1 MSKKIPLWLAI
12 LLAIFFLGV
21 GVVWLT
27 GPPATARH
35 ERAGMKSTHD
45 PPAVL
50 SNPIHSK
57 PEFPSLASIVN
68 KVAPAVV
75 NISTVRVVKG
85 SGPVFRHFF
94 GPFEEGDPFKEFFE
108 RFFGDIPGREFRQ
121 KSLGSGFIISK
132 DGYILTNNHVVE
144 KATEIKVRLLDKE
157 EFSAK
162 VIGRD
167 PKTDI
172 ALIKIKADHNLSTLT
187 LGNSDTLKVGDW
199 VIAIGNPFGL
209 GHTVTV
215 GIISAKER
223 IIGAG
228 PYDNFLQTDAAINPG
243 NSGGPLVN
251 FKGEVIGVNTAIVAQ
266 AQGIGFAI
274 PINMANYVISQLK
287 EKGRVMRGW
296 LGVMVQEVTPEI
308 AHALG
313 LKEAEGALVADV
325 TPGSPAD
332 KANIKRRDVI
342 VEYNGHKIEEM
353 NELPRLVANTPV
365 GKKVSIKVWRD
376 GKTRELKVKVGEL
389 EEELVRKEK
398 VYTPKD
404 LGLQVETLTPY
415 LAQKLGTGRLQGVII
430 TGVVTGSPAYEAGLK
445 RGDVILKINN
455 HSIRDL
461 DDYQEVISGIKPGD
475 TLLLLIE
482 RRKGT
487 LFVALKVPKD

>member
-1 MSKKIPLWLAI
+1 MNKKVPLWLTI
-12 LLAIFFLGV
+12 LLVVFSLAIGA
-21 GVVWLT
+21 VWLT
-27 GPPATARH
+27 G
-35 ERAGMKSTHD
+35 MKSTQNKLTAPSHD
-45 PPAVL
+45 PIP
-50 SNPIHSK
+50 SK
-57 PEFPSLASIVN
+57 SDFPSLSSIVS

-75 NISTVRVVKG
+75 NISTVRVVRG
-85 SGPVFRHFF
+85 PGPVFKYFF

-108 RFFGDIPGREFRQ
+108 RFFGDIPQREFRQ

-144 KATEIKVRLLDKE
+144 KATEIRVRLLNKE
-157 EFSAK
+157 QFEAK

-172 ALIKIKADHNLSTLT
+172 ALIKIKANHSLSAAT
-187 LGNSDTLKVGDW
+187 LGDSDALRVGDW

-251 FKGEVIGVNTAIVAQ
+251 LEGKVVGINTAIVAQ

-274 PINMANYVISQLK
+274 PINMAKYILSQLK
-287 EKGRVMRGW
+287 ERGKVMRGW
-296 LGVMVQEVTPEI
+296 LGVMIQEVTPEI

-313 LKEAEGALVADV
+313 LKEVKGALVADV

-332 KANIKRRDVI
+332 KADIRRGDVI
-342 VEYNGHKIEEM
+342 IEYNGKKIEEM

-365 GKKVSIKVWRD
+365 GKSVPIKIWRN
-376 GKTRELKVKVGEL
+376 GKIRQLTVKVGEL
-389 EEELVRKEK
+389 EEK
-398 VYTPKD
+398 VAKGERRYAPQD
-404 LGLQVETLTPY
+404 LGLKVEELTPY
-415 LAQKLGTGRLQGVII
+415 LAQRLGVKRIHGVII
-430 TGVVTGSPAYEAGLK
+430 TYVVPGSPAHEAGLS
-445 RGDVILKINN
+445 RGDIILKINR
-455 HSIRDL
+455 HPIEDL
-461 DDYQEVISGIKPGD
+461 NDYQEVINSAKPGD
-475 TLLLLIE
+475 TLLFLIE
-482 RRKGT
+482 RREGT

>member
-1 MSKKIPLWLAI
+1 MNKKVPLWLTVLLVI
-12 LLAIFFLGV
+12 FPLAIGA
-21 GVVWLT
+21 VWLT
-27 GPPATARH
+27 A
-35 ERAGMKSTHD
+35 MKSTQNKLTAPSHD
-45 PPAVL
+45 PIP
-50 SNPIHSK
+50 SK
-57 PEFPSLASIVN
+57 SDFPSLSSIVS

-75 NISTVRVVKG
+75 NISTVRVVRG
-85 SGPVFRHFF
+85 PGPVFKYFF

-108 RFFGDIPGREFRQ
+108 RFFGDIPQREFRQ

-144 KATEIKVRLLDKE
+144 KATEIRVRLLNKE
-157 EFSAK
+157 QFKAK

-172 ALIKIKADHNLSTLT
+172 ALIKIKANHNLSAAT
-187 LGNSDTLKVGDW
+187 LGDSDALRVGDW

-251 FKGEVIGVNTAIVAQ
+251 LEGKVVGINTAIVAQ

-274 PINMANYVISQLK
+274 PINMAKYILSQLK
-287 EKGRVMRGW
+287 ERGKVMRGW
-296 LGVMVQEVTPEI
+296 LGVMIQEVTPEI

-313 LKEAEGALVADV
+313 LKEVKGALVADV

-332 KANIKRRDVI
+332 KADIRRGDVI
-342 VEYNGHKIEEM
+342 IEYNGKKIEEM

-365 GKKVSIKVWRD
+365 GKSVPIKIWRN
-376 GKTRELKVKVGEL
+376 GKIRQLTVKVGEL
-389 EEELVRKEK
+389 EEK
-398 VYTPKD
+398 VAKGERRYAPQD
-404 LGLQVETLTPY
+404 LGLKVEELTPY
-415 LAQKLGTGRLQGVII
+415 LAQRLGIKRIH
-430 TGVVTGSPAYEAGLK
+430 GVVITYVVPGSPAHEAGLS
-445 RGDVILKINN
+445 RGDIILKINR
-455 HSIRDL
+455 HPIEDL
-461 DDYQEVISGIKPGD
+461 NDYQEVINSAKPGD
-475 TLLLLIE
+475 TLLFLIE
-482 RRKGT
+482 RREGT

>member
-1 MSKKIPLWLAI
+1 MNKKVPLWLTI
-12 LLAIFFLGV
+12 LLVVFSLAIGA
-21 GVVWLT
+21 VWLT
-27 GPPATARH
+27 G
-35 ERAGMKSTHD
+35 MKSTQNKLTAPSHD
-45 PPAVL
+45 PIP
-50 SNPIHSK
+50 SK
-57 PEFPSLASIVN
+57 SDFPSLSSIVS

-75 NISTVRVVKG
+75 NISTVRVVRG
-85 SGPVFRHFF
+85 PGPVFKYFF

-108 RFFGDIPGREFRQ
+108 RFFGDIPQREFRQ

-144 KATEIKVRLLDKE
+144 KATEIRVRLLNKE
-157 EFSAK
+157 QFKAK

-172 ALIKIKADHNLSTLT
+172 ALIKIKANHSLSAAT
-187 LGNSDTLKVGDW
+187 LGDSDALRVGDW

-251 FKGEVIGVNTAIVAQ
+251 LEGKVVGINTAIVAQ

-274 PINMANYVISQLK
+274 PINMAKYILSQLK
-287 EKGRVMRGW
+287 ERGKVMRGW
-296 LGVMVQEVTPEI
+296 LGVMIQEVTPEI

-313 LKEAEGALVADV
+313 LKEVKGALVADV

-332 KANIKRRDVI
+332 KADIRRGDVI
-342 VEYNGHKIEEM
+342 IEYNGKKIEEM

-365 GKKVSIKVWRD
+365 GKSVPIKIWRN
-376 GKTRELKVKVGEL
+376 GKIKQLTVKVGEL
-389 EEELVRKEK
+389 EEK
-398 VYTPKD
+398 VAKGERRYAPQD
-404 LGLQVETLTPY
+404 LGLKVEELTPY
-415 LAQKLGTGRLQGVII
+415 LAQRLGVKRIHGVII
-430 TGVVTGSPAYEAGLK
+430 TYVVPGSPAHEAGLS
-445 RGDVILKINN
+445 RGDIILKINR
-455 HSIRDL
+455 HPIEDL
-461 DDYQEVISGIKPGD
+461 NDYQEVINSAKPGD
-475 TLLLLIE
+475 TLLFLIE
-482 RRKGT
+482 RREGT

>member
-1 MSKKIPLWLAI
+1 MNKKVPLWLTI
-12 LLAIFFLGV
+12 LLVIFPLAIGA
-21 GVVWLT
+21 VWLT
-27 GPPATARH
+27 G
-35 ERAGMKSTHD
+35 MKSTQNRLTAPSHD
-45 PPAVL
+45 PIP
-50 SNPIHSK
+50 SK
-57 PEFPSLASIVN
+57 SDFPSLSSIVS

-75 NISTVRVVKG
+75 NISTVRVVRG
-85 SGPVFRHFF
+85 PGPVFKYFF

-108 RFFGDIPGREFRQ
+108 RFFGDIPQREFRQ

-144 KATEIKVRLLDKE
+144 KATEIRVRLLNKE
-157 EFSAK
+157 QFEAK

-172 ALIKIKADHNLSTLT
+172 ALIKIKANHSLSAAT
-187 LGNSDTLKVGDW
+187 LGDSDALRVGDW

-251 FKGEVIGVNTAIVAQ
+251 LEGEVVGINTAIVAQ

-274 PINMANYVISQLK
+274 PINMAKYILSQLK
-287 EKGRVMRGW
+287 ERGKVMRGW
-296 LGVMVQEVTPEI
+296 LGVMIQEVTPEI

-313 LKEAEGALVADV
+313 LKEVKGALVADV

-332 KANIKRRDVI
+332 KADIRRGDVI
-342 VEYNGHKIEEM
+342 IEYNGKKIEEM

-365 GKKVSIKVWRD
+365 GKSVPIKIWRN
-376 GKTRELKVKVGEL
+376 GKIKQLTVKVGEL
-389 EEELVRKEK
+389 EEK
-398 VYTPKD
+398 VAKGERRYAPQD
-404 LGLQVETLTPY
+404 LGLKVEELTPY
-415 LAQKLGTGRLQGVII
+415 LAQRLGVKRIHGVII
-430 TGVVTGSPAYEAGLK
+430 TYVVPGSPAHEAGLS
-445 RGDVILKINN
+445 RGDIILKINR
-455 HSIRDL
+455 HPIEDL
-461 DDYQEVISGIKPGD
+461 NDYQDIINSAKPGD
-475 TLLLLIE
+475 TLLFLIE
-482 RRKGT
+482 RREGT

>member
-1 MSKKIPLWLAI
+1 MNKKVPLWLTVLLVI
-12 LLAIFFLGV
+12 FSLAIGA
-21 GVVWLT
+21 VWLT
-27 GPPATARH
+27 G
-35 ERAGMKSTHD
+35 MKSTQNRLTAPSHD
-45 PPAVL
+45 PIP
-50 SNPIHSK
+50 SK
-57 PEFPSLASIVN
+57 SDFPSLSSIVS

-75 NISTVRVVKG
+75 NISTVRVVRG
-85 SGPVFRHFF
+85 PGPVFKYFF

-108 RFFGDIPGREFRQ
+108 RFFGDIPQREFRQ

-144 KATEIKVRLLDKE
+144 KATEIRVRLLNKE
-157 EFSAK
+157 QFKAK

-172 ALIKIKADHNLSTLT
+172 ALIKIKANHNLSAAT
-187 LGNSDTLKVGDW
+187 LGDSDALKVGDW

-251 FKGEVIGVNTAIVAQ
+251 LEGEVVGINTAIVAQ

-274 PINMANYVISQLK
+274 PINMAKYILSQLK
-287 EKGRVMRGW
+287 ERGKVMRGW
-296 LGVMVQEVTPEI
+296 LGVMIQEVTPEI

-313 LKEAEGALVADV
+313 LKEVKGALVADV

-332 KANIKRRDVI
+332 KADIRRGDVI
-342 VEYNGHKIEEM
+342 IEYNGKKIEEM

-365 GKKVSIKVWRD
+365 GKSVPIKIWRN
-376 GKTRELKVKVGEL
+376 GKIKQLTVKVGEL
-389 EEELVRKEK
+389 EEK
-398 VYTPKD
+398 VAKGERRYAPQD
-404 LGLQVETLTPY
+404 LGLKVEELTPY
-415 LAQKLGTGRLQGVII
+415 LAQRLGVKRTH
-430 TGVVTGSPAYEAGLK
+430 GVVITYVVPGSPAHEAGLS
-445 RGDVILKINN
+445 RGDIILKINR
-455 HSIRDL
+455 HPIEDL
-461 DDYQEVISGIKPGD
+461 NDYQEVINSAKPGD
-475 TLLLLIE
+475 TLLFLIE
-482 RRKGT
+482 RREGT

>member
-1 MSKKIPLWLAI
+1 MNKKVPLWLTVLFVI
-12 LLAIFFLGV
+12 FSLAIGA
-21 GVVWLT
+21 VWLT
-27 GPPATARH
+27 G
-35 ERAGMKSTHD
+35 MKSTQNKLTAPSHD
-45 PPAVL
+45 PIP
-50 SNPIHSK
+50 SK
-57 PEFPSLASIVN
+57 SDFPSLSSIVS

-75 NISTVRVVKG
+75 NISTVRVVRG
-85 SGPVFRHFF
+85 PGPVFKYFF

-108 RFFGDIPGREFRQ
+108 RFFGDIPQREFRQ

-144 KATEIKVRLLDKE
+144 KATEIRVRLLNKE
-157 EFSAK
+157 QFKAK

-172 ALIKIKADHNLSTLT
+172 ALIKIKANHSLSAAT
-187 LGNSDTLKVGDW
+187 LGDSDALRVGDW

-251 FKGEVIGVNTAIVAQ
+251 LEGKVVGINTAIVAQ

-274 PINMANYVISQLK
+274 PINMAKYILPQLK
-287 EKGRVMRGW
+287 ERGKVMRGW
-296 LGVMVQEVTPEI
+296 LGVMIQEVTPEI

-313 LKEAEGALVADV
+313 LKEVKGALVADV

-332 KANIKRRDVI
+332 KADIRRGDVI
-342 VEYNGHKIEEM
+342 IEYNGKKIEEM

-365 GKKVSIKVWRD
+365 GKSVPIKIWRN
-376 GKTRELKVKVGEL
+376 GKIRQLTVKVGEL
-389 EEELVRKEK
+389 EEK
-398 VYTPKD
+398 VAKGERRYAPQD
-404 LGLQVETLTPY
+404 LGLKVEELTPY
-415 LAQKLGTGRLQGVII
+415 LAQRLGVKRIHGVII
-430 TGVVTGSPAYEAGLK
+430 TYVVPGSPAHEAGLS
-445 RGDVILKINN
+445 RGDIILKINR
-455 HSIRDL
+455 HPIEDL
-461 DDYQEVISGIKPGD
+461 NDYQEVINSAKPGD
-475 TLLLLIE
+475 TLLFLIE
-482 RRKGT
+482 RREGT

>member
-1 MSKKIPLWLAI
+1 MNKKVPLWLTVLLVI
-12 LLAIFFLGV
+12 FSLAIGA
-21 GVVWLT
+21 VWLT
-27 GPPATARH
+27 G
-35 ERAGMKSTHD
+35 MKSTQNRLTAPSHD
-45 PPAVL
+45 PIP
-50 SNPIHSK
+50 SK
-57 PEFPSLASIVN
+57 SDFPSLSSIVS

-75 NISTVRVVKG
+75 NISTVRVVRG
-85 SGPVFRHFF
+85 PGPVFKYFF

-108 RFFGDIPGREFRQ
+108 RFFGDIPQREFRQ

-144 KATEIKVRLLDKE
+144 KATEIRVRLLNKE
-157 EFSAK
+157 QFEAK

-172 ALIKIKADHNLSTLT
+172 ALIKIKANHSLSAAT
-187 LGNSDTLKVGDW
+187 LGDSDALRVGDW

-251 FKGEVIGVNTAIVAQ
+251 LEGKVVGINTAIVAQ

-274 PINMANYVISQLK
+274 PINMAKYILSQLK
-287 EKGRVMRGW
+287 ERGKVMRGW
-296 LGVMVQEVTPEI
+296 LGVMIQEVTPEI

-313 LKEAEGALVADV
+313 LKEVKGALVADV

-332 KANIKRRDVI
+332 KADIRRGDVI
-342 VEYNGHKIEEM
+342 IEYNGKKIEEM

-365 GKKVSIKVWRD
+365 GKSVPIKIWRN
-376 GKTRELKVKVGEL
+376 GKIRQLTVKVGEL
-389 EEELVRKEK
+389 EEK
-398 VYTPKD
+398 VAKGERRYAPQD
-404 LGLQVETLTPY
+404 LGLKVEELTPY
-415 LAQKLGTGRLQGVII
+415 LAQRLGVKRTHGVII
-430 TGVVTGSPAYEAGLK
+430 TYVVPGSPAHEAGLS
-445 RGDVILKINN
+445 RGDIILKINR
-455 HSIRDL
+455 HPIEDL
-461 DDYQEVISGIKPGD
+461 NDYQEVINSAKPGD
-475 TLLLLIE
+475 TLLFLIE
-482 RRKGT
+482 RREGT

>member
-1 MSKKIPLWLAI
+1 MNKKVPLWLTVLLVI
-12 LLAIFFLGV
+12 FPLAIGA
-21 GVVWLT
+21 VWLT
-27 GPPATARH
+27 G
-35 ERAGMKSTHD
+35 MKSTQNRLTAPSHD
-45 PPAVL
+45 SIP
-50 SNPIHSK
+50 SK
-57 PEFPSLASIVN
+57 SDFPSLSSIVS

-75 NISTVRVVKG
+75 NISTVRVVRG
-85 SGPVFRHFF
+85 PGPVFKYFF

-108 RFFGDIPGREFRQ
+108 RFFGDIPQREFRQ

-144 KATEIKVRLLDKE
+144 KATEIRVRLLNKE
-157 EFSAK
+157 QFKAK

-172 ALIKIKADHNLSTLT
+172 ALIKIKANHNLSAAT
-187 LGNSDTLKVGDW
+187 LGDSDALRVGDW

-251 FKGEVIGVNTAIVAQ
+251 LEGKVVGINTAIVAQ

-274 PINMANYVISQLK
+274 PINMAKYILSQLK
-287 EKGRVMRGW
+287 ERGKVMRGW
-296 LGVMVQEVTPEI
+296 LGVMIQEVTPEI

-313 LKEAEGALVADV
+313 LKEVKGALVADV

-332 KANIKRRDVI
+332 KADIRRGDVI
-342 VEYNGHKIEEM
+342 IEYNGHKIEEM

-365 GKKVSIKVWRD
+365 DKSVPIKIWRNGKIKQL
-376 GKTRELKVKVGEL
+376 TVKVGEL
-389 EEELVRKEK
+389 EEK
-398 VYTPKD
+398 VAKGERRYAPQD
-404 LGLQVETLTPY
+404 LGLKVEELTPY
-415 LAQKLGTGRLQGVII
+415 LAQRLGVKRIHGVII
-430 TGVVTGSPAYEAGLK
+430 TYVVPGSPAHEAGLS
-445 RGDVILKINN
+445 RGDIILKINR
-455 HSIRDL
+455 HPIEDL
-461 DDYQEVISGIKPGD
+461 NDYQEAINSAKPGD
-475 TLLLLIE
+475 TLLFLIE
-482 RRKGT
+482 RREGT

>member
-1 MSKKIPLWLAI
+1 MNKKVPLWLAI
-12 LLAIFFLGV
+12 LLVIFPLAIGA
-21 GVVWLT
+21 VWLT
-27 GPPATARH
+27 G
-35 ERAGMKSTHD
+35 MKSTQNRLTAPSHD
-45 PPAVL
+45 PIP
-50 SNPIHSK
+50 SK
-57 PEFPSLASIVN
+57 SDFPSLSSIVS

-75 NISTVRVVKG
+75 NISTVRVVRG
-85 SGPVFRHFF
+85 PGPVFKYFF

-108 RFFGDIPGREFRQ
+108 RFFGDIPQREFRQ

-144 KATEIKVRLLDKE
+144 KATEIRVRLLNKE
-157 EFSAK
+157 QFEAK

-172 ALIKIKADHNLSTLT
+172 ALIKIKANHSLSAAT
-187 LGNSDTLKVGDW
+187 LGDSDALRVGDW

-251 FKGEVIGVNTAIVAQ
+251 LEGKVVGINTAIVAQ

-274 PINMANYVISQLK
+274 PINMAKYILSQLK
-287 EKGRVMRGW
+287 ERGKVMRGW
-296 LGVMVQEVTPEI
+296 LGVMIQEVTPEI

-313 LKEAEGALVADV
+313 LKEVKGALVADV

-332 KANIKRRDVI
+332 KADIRRGDVI
-342 VEYNGHKIEEM
+342 IEYNGKKIEEM

-365 GKKVSIKVWRD
+365 GKSVPIKIWRN
-376 GKTRELKVKVGEL
+376 GKIKQLTVKVGEL
-389 EEELVRKEK
+389 EEK
-398 VYTPKD
+398 VAKGERRYAPQD
-404 LGLQVETLTPY
+404 LGLKVEELTPY
-415 LAQKLGTGRLQGVII
+415 LAQRLGVKRIH
-430 TGVVTGSPAYEAGLK
+430 GVVITYVVPGSPAHEAGLS
-445 RGDVILKINN
+445 RGDIILKINR
-455 HSIRDL
+455 HPIEDL
-461 DDYQEVISGIKPGD
+461 NDYQEVINSAKPGD
-475 TLLLLIE
+475 TLLFLIE
-482 RRKGT
+482 RREGT

>member
-1 MSKKIPLWLAI
+1 MNKKVPLWLTVLLVI
-12 LLAIFFLGV
+12 FSLAIGA
-21 GVVWLT
+21 VWLT
-27 GPPATARH
+27 G
-35 ERAGMKSTHD
+35 MKSTQNKLTAPSHD
-45 PPAVL
+45 PIP
-50 SNPIHSK
+50 SK
-57 PEFPSLASIVN
+57 SDFPSLSSIVS

-75 NISTVRVVKG
+75 NISTVRVVRG
-85 SGPVFRHFF
+85 PGPVFKYFF

-108 RFFGDIPGREFRQ
+108 RFFGDIPQREFRQ

-144 KATEIKVRLLDKE
+144 KATEIRVRLLNKE
-157 EFSAK
+157 QFEAK

-172 ALIKIKADHNLSTLT
+172 ALIKIKANHSLSAAT
-187 LGNSDTLKVGDW
+187 LGDSDALRVGDW

-251 FKGEVIGVNTAIVAQ
+251 LEGKVVGINTAIVAQ

-274 PINMANYVISQLK
+274 PINMAKYILSQLK
-287 EKGRVMRGW
+287 ERGKVMRGW
-296 LGVMVQEVTPEI
+296 LGVMIQEVTPEI

-313 LKEAEGALVADV
+313 LKEVKGALVADV

-332 KANIKRRDVI
+332 KADIRRGDVI
-342 VEYNGHKIEEM
+342 IEYNGKKIEEM

-365 GKKVSIKVWRD
+365 GKSVPIKIWRN
-376 GKTRELKVKVGEL
+376 GKIKQLTVKVGEL
-389 EEELVRKEK
+389 EEK
-398 VYTPKD
+398 VAKGERRYAPQD
-404 LGLQVETLTPY
+404 LGLKVEELTPY
-415 LAQKLGTGRLQGVII
+415 LAQRLGVKRIHGVII
-430 TGVVTGSPAYEAGLK
+430 TYVVPGSPAHEAGLS
-445 RGDVILKINN
+445 RGDIILKINR
-455 HSIRDL
+455 HPIEDL
-461 DDYQEVISGIKPGD
+461 NDYQEVINSAKPGD
-475 TLLLLIE
+475 TLLFLIE
-482 RRKGT
+482 RREGT

>member
-1 MSKKIPLWLAI
+1 MSNTSLREENMSRKVPLWLAI

-27 GPPATARH
+27 G
-35 ERAGMKSTHD
+35 MKSTHN
-45 PPAVL
+45 PPTVPF
-50 SNPIHSK
+50 NPIHSK

-121 KSLGSGFIISK
+121 KSLGS

-162 VIGRD
+162 VIGKD

-172 ALIKIKADHNLSTLT
+172 ALIKINANHNLSTVT

-209 GHTVTV
+209 GQTVTV

-296 LGVMVQEVTPEI
+296 LGVMVQEVTPDI
-308 AHALG
+308 AQALG

-332 KANIKRRDVI
+332 KANIKRRDII

-353 NELPRLVANTPV
+353 NALPRLVANTPV
-365 GKKVSIKVWRD
+365 GKRVSIKVWRA
-376 GKTRELKVKVGEL
+376 GKTRELRATVGEL
-389 EEELVRKEK
+389 EEEVVRKEK

-404 LGLQVETLTPY
+404 LGIQVDELTPY
-415 LAQKLGTGRLQGVII
+415 LAQRLGIKRLQGAII

-455 HSIRDL
+455 RSIKDL
-461 DDYQEVISGIKPGD
+461 DDYREVISGIKPGD

-482 RRKGT
+482 RREGT
-487 LFVALKVPKD
+487 LFVALKIPKS

>member
-1 MSKKIPLWLAI
+1 LAI
-12 LLAIFFLGV
+12 GA
-21 GVVWLT
+21 VWLT
-27 GPPATARH
+27 G
-35 ERAGMKSTHD
+35 MKSTQNKLTAPSHD
-45 PPAVL
+45 PIP
-50 SNPIHSK
+50 SK
-57 PEFPSLASIVN
+57 SDFPSLSSIVS

-75 NISTVRVVKG
+75 NISTVRVVRG
-85 SGPVFRHFF
+85 PGPVFKYFF

-108 RFFGDIPGREFRQ
+108 RFFGDIPQREFRQ

-132 DGYILTNNHVVE
+132 DGYILTNNHVIE
-144 KATEIKVRLLDKE
+144 KATEIRVRLLNKE
-157 EFSAK
+157 EFKAK

-172 ALIKIKADHNLSTLT
+172 ALIKIKANHSLSAAT
-187 LGNSDTLKVGDW
+187 LGDSDALRVGDW

-251 FKGEVIGVNTAIVAQ
+251 LEGEVVGINTAIVAQ

-274 PINMANYVISQLK
+274 PINMAKYILSQLK
-287 EKGRVMRGW
+287 ERGKVMRGW
-296 LGVMVQEVTPEI
+296 LGVMIQEVTPEI

-313 LKEAEGALVADV
+313 LKEVKGALVADV

-332 KANIKRRDVI
+332 KADIRRGDVI
-342 VEYNGHKIEEM
+342 IEYNGKKIEEM

-365 GKKVSIKVWRD
+365 GKSVPIKIWRN
-376 GKTRELKVKVGEL
+376 GKIRQLTVKVGEL
-389 EEELVRKEK
+389 EEK
-398 VYTPKD
+398 VAKGERYAPQD
-404 LGLQVETLTPY
+404 LGLKVEELTPY
-415 LAQKLGTGRLQGVII
+415 LAQRLGVKRIH
-430 TGVVTGSPAYEAGLK
+430 GVVITYVVPGSPAHEAGLS
-445 RGDVILKINN
+445 RGDIILKINR
-455 HSIRDL
+455 HPIEDL
-461 DDYQEVISGIKPGD
+461 NDYQEVINSAKPGD
-475 TLLLLIE
+475 TLLFLIE
-482 RRKGT
+482 RREGT

>member
-1 MSKKIPLWLAI
+1 MNKKVPLWLTVLFVI
-12 LLAIFFLGV
+12 FSLAIGA
-21 GVVWLT
+21 VWVT
-27 GPPATARH
+27 
-35 ERAGMKSTHD
+35 GMKSTQNKLTAPSHD
-45 PPAVL
+45 PIP
-50 SNPIHSK
+50 SK
-57 PEFPSLASIVN
+57 SDFPSLSSIVS

-75 NISTVRVVKG
+75 NISTVRVVRG
-85 SGPVFRHFF
+85 PGPVFKYFF

-108 RFFGDIPGREFRQ
+108 RFFGDIPQREFRQ

-132 DGYILTNNHVVE
+132 DGYILTNNHVIE
-144 KATEIKVRLLDKE
+144 KATEIRVRLLNKE
-157 EFSAK
+157 EFKAK

-172 ALIKIKADHNLSTLT
+172 ALIKIKANHSLSAAT
-187 LGNSDTLKVGDW
+187 LGDSDALRVGDW

-251 FKGEVIGVNTAIVAQ
+251 LEGKVVGINTAIVAQ

-274 PINMANYVISQLK
+274 PINMAKYILPQLK
-287 EKGRVMRGW
+287 ERGKVMRGW
-296 LGVMVQEVTPEI
+296 LGVMIQEVTPEI

-313 LKEAEGALVADV
+313 LKEVKGALVADV

-332 KANIKRRDVI
+332 KADIRRGDVI
-342 VEYNGHKIEEM
+342 IEYNGKKIEEM

-365 GKKVSIKVWRD
+365 GKSVPIKIWRN
-376 GKTRELKVKVGEL
+376 GKIKQLTVKVGEL
-389 EEELVRKEK
+389 EEK
-398 VYTPKD
+398 VAKGERRYAPQD
-404 LGLQVETLTPY
+404 LGLKVEELTPY
-415 LAQKLGTGRLQGVII
+415 LAQRLGVKRTH
-430 TGVVTGSPAYEAGLK
+430 GVVITYVVPGSPAHEAGLS
-445 RGDVILKINN
+445 RGDIILKINR
-455 HSIRDL
+455 HPIEDL
-461 DDYQEVISGIKPGD
+461 NDYQEVINSAKPGD
-475 TLLLLIE
+475 TLLFLIE
-482 RRKGT
+482 RREGT

>member
-1 MSKKIPLWLAI
+1 MNKKVPLWLTI
-12 LLAIFFLGV
+12 LLVIFPLAIGA
-21 GVVWLT
+21 VWLT
-27 GPPATARH
+27 G
-35 ERAGMKSTHD
+35 MKSTQNRLTAPSHD
-45 PPAVL
+45 PIP
-50 SNPIHSK
+50 SK
-57 PEFPSLASIVN
+57 SDFPSLSSIVS

-75 NISTVRVVKG
+75 NISTVRVVRG
-85 SGPVFRHFF
+85 PGPVFKYFF

-108 RFFGDIPGREFRQ
+108 RFFGDIPQREFRQ

-144 KATEIKVRLLDKE
+144 KATEIRVRLLNKE
-157 EFSAK
+157 QFEAK

-172 ALIKIKADHNLSTLT
+172 ALIKIKANHSLSAAT
-187 LGNSDTLKVGDW
+187 LGDSDALRVGDW

-251 FKGEVIGVNTAIVAQ
+251 LEGEVVGINTAIVAQ

-274 PINMANYVISQLK
+274 PINMAKYILSQLK
-287 EKGRVMRGW
+287 ERGKVMRGW
-296 LGVMVQEVTPEI
+296 LGVMIQEVTPEI

-313 LKEAEGALVADV
+313 LKEVKGALVADV

-332 KANIKRRDVI
+332 KADIRRGDVI
-342 VEYNGHKIEEM
+342 IEYNGKKIKKM

-365 GKKVSIKVWRD
+365 GKNVPIKIWRN
-376 GKTRELKVKVGEL
+376 GKIRQLTVKVGEIGEKIAK
-389 EEELVRKEK
+389 EERRYV
-398 VYTPKD
+398 PQD
-404 LGLQVETLTPY
+404 LGLKVEELTPY
-415 LAQKLGTGRLQGVII
+415 LAQRLGVKRIHAVII
-430 TGVVTGSPAYEAGLK
+430 TYVVPGSPAHEAGLS
-445 RGDVILKINN
+445 RGDIILKINR
-455 HSIRDL
+455 HPIEDL
-461 DDYQEVISGIKPGD
+461 NDYQDIINSAKPGD
-475 TLLLLIE
+475 TLLFLIE
-482 RRKGT
+482 RREGT

>member
-1 MSKKIPLWLAI
+1 MNKKVPLWLTVLFVI
-12 LLAIFFLGV
+12 FPLAIGA
-21 GVVWLT
+21 VWLT
-27 GPPATARH
+27 G
-35 ERAGMKSTHD
+35 MKSTQNKLTAPSHD
-45 PPAVL
+45 PIP
-50 SNPIHSK
+50 SK
-57 PEFPSLASIVN
+57 SDFPSLSSIVS

-75 NISTVRVVKG
+75 NISTVRVVRG
-85 SGPVFRHFF
+85 PGPVFKYFF

-108 RFFGDIPGREFRQ
+108 RFFGDIPQREFRQ

-144 KATEIKVRLLDKE
+144 KATEIRVRLLNKE
-157 EFSAK
+157 QFKAK

-172 ALIKIKADHNLSTLT
+172 ALIKIKANHSLSAAT
-187 LGNSDTLKVGDW
+187 LGDSDALRVGDW

-251 FKGEVIGVNTAIVAQ
+251 LEGKVVGINTAIVAQ

-274 PINMANYVISQLK
+274 PINMAKYILSQLK
-287 EKGRVMRGW
+287 ERGKVMRGW
-296 LGVMVQEVTPEI
+296 LGVMIQEVTPEI

-313 LKEAEGALVADV
+313 LKEVKGALVADV

-332 KANIKRRDVI
+332 KADIRRGDVI
-342 VEYNGHKIEEM
+342 IEYNGKKIEEM

-365 GKKVSIKVWRD
+365 GKSVPIKIWRN
-376 GKTRELKVKVGEL
+376 GKIRQLTVKVGEL
-389 EEELVRKEK
+389 EEK
-398 VYTPKD
+398 VAKGERRYAPQD
-404 LGLQVETLTPY
+404 LGLKVEELTPY
-415 LAQKLGTGRLQGVII
+415 LAQRLGVKRIHGVII
-430 TGVVTGSPAYEAGLK
+430 TYVVPGSPAHEAGLS
-445 RGDVILKINN
+445 RGDIILKINR
-455 HSIRDL
+455 HSIQDL
-461 DDYQEVISGIKPGD
+461 NDYQEIINSAKPGD
-475 TLLLLIE
+475 TLLFLIE
-482 RRKGT
+482 RREGT

>member
-1 MSKKIPLWLAI
+1 MNKKVPLWLTVLLVI
-12 LLAIFFLGV
+12 FSLAIGA
-21 GVVWLT
+21 VWLT
-27 GPPATARH
+27 G
-35 ERAGMKSTHD
+35 MKSTQNKLTAPSHD
-45 PPAVL
+45 PIP
-50 SNPIHSK
+50 SK
-57 PEFPSLASIVN
+57 SDFPSLSSIVS

-75 NISTVRVVKG
+75 NISTVRVVRG
-85 SGPVFRHFF
+85 PGPVFKYFF

-108 RFFGDIPGREFRQ
+108 RFFGDIPQREFRQ

-144 KATEIKVRLLDKE
+144 KATEIRVRLLNKE
-157 EFSAK
+157 QFEAK

-172 ALIKIKADHNLSTLT
+172 ALIKIKANHSLSAAT
-187 LGNSDTLKVGDW
+187 LGDSDALRVGDW

-251 FKGEVIGVNTAIVAQ
+251 LEGKVVGINTAIVAQ

-274 PINMANYVISQLK
+274 PINMAKYILSQLK
-287 EKGRVMRGW
+287 ERGKVMRGW
-296 LGVMVQEVTPEI
+296 LGVMIQEVTPEI

-313 LKEAEGALVADV
+313 LKEVKGALVADV

-332 KANIKRRDVI
+332 KADIRRGDVI
-342 VEYNGHKIEEM
+342 IEYNGKKIEEM

-365 GKKVSIKVWRD
+365 GKSVPIKIWRN
-376 GKTRELKVKVGEL
+376 GKIRQLTVKVGEL
-389 EEELVRKEK
+389 EEK
-398 VYTPKD
+398 VAKGERRYAPQD
-404 LGLQVETLTPY
+404 LGLKVEELTPY
-415 LAQKLGTGRLQGVII
+415 LAQRLGVKRIHGVII
-430 TGVVTGSPAYEAGLK
+430 TYVVPGSPAHEAGLS
-445 RGDVILKINN
+445 RGDIILKINR
-455 HSIRDL
+455 HPIEDL
-461 DDYQEVISGIKPGD
+461 NDYQEVINSAKPGD
-475 TLLLLIE
+475 TLLFLIE
-482 RRKGT
+482 RREGT

>member
-1 MSKKIPLWLAI
+1 MNKKVPLWLTI
-12 LLAIFFLGV
+12 LLVIFPLAIGA
-21 GVVWLT
+21 VWLT
-27 GPPATARH
+27 G
-35 ERAGMKSTHD
+35 MKSTQNRLTAPSHD
-45 PPAVL
+45 PIP
-50 SNPIHSK
+50 SK
-57 PEFPSLASIVN
+57 SDFPSLSSIVS

-75 NISTVRVVKG
+75 NISTVRVVRG
-85 SGPVFRHFF
+85 PGPVFKYFF

-108 RFFGDIPGREFRQ
+108 RFFGDIPQREFRQ

-144 KATEIKVRLLDKE
+144 KATEIRVRLLNKE
-157 EFSAK
+157 QFEAK

-172 ALIKIKADHNLSTLT
+172 ALIKIKANHSLSAAT
-187 LGNSDTLKVGDW
+187 LGDSDALRVGDW

-251 FKGEVIGVNTAIVAQ
+251 LEGEVVGINTAIVAQ

-274 PINMANYVISQLK
+274 PINMAKYILSQLK
-287 EKGRVMRGW
+287 ERGKVMRGW
-296 LGVMVQEVTPEI
+296 LGVMIQEVTPEI

-313 LKEAEGALVADV
+313 LKEVKGALVADV

-332 KANIKRRDVI
+332 KADIRRGDVI
-342 VEYNGHKIEEM
+342 IEYNGKKIEEM

-365 GKKVSIKVWRD
+365 GKSVPIKIWRN
-376 GKTRELKVKVGEL
+376 GKIKQLTVKVGEL
-389 EEELVRKEK
+389 EEK
-398 VYTPKD
+398 VAKGERRYAPQD
-404 LGLQVETLTPY
+404 LGLKVEELTPY
-415 LAQKLGTGRLQGVII
+415 LAQRLGVKRIH
-430 TGVVTGSPAYEAGLK
+430 GVVITYVVPGSPAHEAGLS
-445 RGDVILKINN
+445 RGDIILKINR
-455 HSIRDL
+455 HPIEDL
-461 DDYQEVISGIKPGD
+461 NDYQDIINSAKPGD
-475 TLLLLIE
+475 TLLFLIE
-482 RRKGT
+482 RREGT

>member
-1 MSKKIPLWLAI
+1 MNKKVPLWLTVLFVI
-12 LLAIFFLGV
+12 FSLAIGA
-21 GVVWLT
+21 VWLT
-27 GPPATARH
+27 G
-35 ERAGMKSTHD
+35 MKSTQNKLTAPSHD
-45 PPAVL
+45 PIP
-50 SNPIHSK
+50 SK
-57 PEFPSLASIVN
+57 SDFPSLSSIVS

-75 NISTVRVVKG
+75 NISTVRVVRG
-85 SGPVFRHFF
+85 PGPVFKYFF

-108 RFFGDIPGREFRQ
+108 RFFGDIPQREFRQ

-144 KATEIKVRLLDKE
+144 KATEIRVRLLNKE
-157 EFSAK
+157 QFKAK

-172 ALIKIKADHNLSTLT
+172 ALIKIKANHSLSAAT
-187 LGNSDTLKVGDW
+187 LGDSDALRVGDW

-251 FKGEVIGVNTAIVAQ
+251 LEGKVVGINTAIVAQ

-274 PINMANYVISQLK
+274 PINMAKYILPQLK
-287 EKGRVMRGW
+287 ERGKVMRGW
-296 LGVMVQEVTPEI
+296 LGVMIQEVTPEI

-313 LKEAEGALVADV
+313 LKEVKGALVADV

-332 KANIKRRDVI
+332 KADIRRGDVI
-342 VEYNGHKIEEM
+342 IEYNGKKIEEM

-365 GKKVSIKVWRD
+365 GKSVPIKIWRN
-376 GKTRELKVKVGEL
+376 GKIKQLTVKVGEL
-389 EEELVRKEK
+389 EEK
-398 VYTPKD
+398 VAKGERRYAPQD
-404 LGLQVETLTPY
+404 LGLKVEELTPY
-415 LAQKLGTGRLQGVII
+415 LAQRLGVKRTHGVII
-430 TGVVTGSPAYEAGLK
+430 TYVVPGSPAHEAGLS
-445 RGDVILKINN
+445 RGDIILKINR
-455 HSIRDL
+455 HPIEDL
-461 DDYQEVISGIKPGD
+461 NDYQEVINSAKPGD
-475 TLLLLIE
+475 TLLFLIE
-482 RRKGT
+482 RREGT

>member
-1 MSKKIPLWLAI
+1 MNKKVPLWLTVLFVI
-12 LLAIFFLGV
+12 FSLAIGA
-21 GVVWLT
+21 VWVT
-27 GPPATARH
+27 
-35 ERAGMKSTHD
+35 GMKSTQNKLTAPSHD
-45 PPAVL
+45 PIP
-50 SNPIHSK
+50 SK
-57 PEFPSLASIVN
+57 SDFPSLSSIVS

-75 NISTVRVVKG
+75 NISTVRVVRG
-85 SGPVFRHFF
+85 PGPVFKYFF

-108 RFFGDIPGREFRQ
+108 RFFGDIPQREFRQ

-132 DGYILTNNHVVE
+132 DGYILTNNHVIE
-144 KATEIKVRLLDKE
+144 KATEIRVRLLNKE
-157 EFSAK
+157 EFKAK

-172 ALIKIKADHNLSTLT
+172 ALIKIKANHSLSAAT
-187 LGNSDTLKVGDW
+187 LGDSDALRVGDW

-251 FKGEVIGVNTAIVAQ
+251 LEGKVVGINTAIVAQ

-274 PINMANYVISQLK
+274 PINMAKYILPQLK
-287 EKGRVMRGW
+287 ERGKVMRGW
-296 LGVMVQEVTPEI
+296 LGVMIQEVTPEI

-313 LKEAEGALVADV
+313 LKEVKGALVADV

-332 KANIKRRDVI
+332 KADIRRGDVI
-342 VEYNGHKIEEM
+342 IEYNGKKIEEM

-365 GKKVSIKVWRD
+365 GKSVPIKIWRN
-376 GKTRELKVKVGEL
+376 GKIRQLTVKVGEL
-389 EEELVRKEK
+389 EEK
-398 VYTPKD
+398 VAKGERRYAPQD
-404 LGLQVETLTPY
+404 LGLKVEELTPY
-415 LAQKLGTGRLQGVII
+415 LAQRLGVKRIHGVII
-430 TGVVTGSPAYEAGLK
+430 TYVVPGSPAHEAGLS
-445 RGDVILKINN
+445 RGDIILKINR
-455 HSIRDL
+455 HPIEDL
-461 DDYQEVISGIKPGD
+461 NDYQEVINSAKPGD
-475 TLLLLIE
+475 TLLFLIE
-482 RRKGT
+482 RREGT

>member
-1 MSKKIPLWLAI
+1 MNKKVPLWLTVLFVI
-12 LLAIFFLGV
+12 FSLAIGA
-21 GVVWLT
+21 VWVT
-27 GPPATARH
+27 
-35 ERAGMKSTHD
+35 GMKSTQNKLTAPSHD
-45 PPAVL
+45 PIP
-50 SNPIHSK
+50 SK
-57 PEFPSLASIVN
+57 SDFPSLSSIVS

-75 NISTVRVVKG
+75 NISTVRVVRG
-85 SGPVFRHFF
+85 PGPVFKYFF

-108 RFFGDIPGREFRQ
+108 RFFGDIPQREFRQ

-132 DGYILTNNHVVE
+132 DGYILTNNHVIE
-144 KATEIKVRLLDKE
+144 KATEIRVRLLNKE
-157 EFSAK
+157 EFKAK

-172 ALIKIKADHNLSTLT
+172 ALIKIKANHSLSAAT
-187 LGNSDTLKVGDW
+187 LGDSDALRVGDW

-251 FKGEVIGVNTAIVAQ
+251 LEGKVVGINTAIVAQ

-274 PINMANYVISQLK
+274 PINMAKYILPQLK
-287 EKGRVMRGW
+287 ERGKVMRGW
-296 LGVMVQEVTPEI
+296 LGVMIQEVTPEI

-313 LKEAEGALVADV
+313 LKEVKGALVADV

-332 KANIKRRDVI
+332 KADIRRGDVI
-342 VEYNGHKIEEM
+342 IEYNGKKIEEM

-365 GKKVSIKVWRD
+365 GKSVPIKIWRN
-376 GKTRELKVKVGEL
+376 GKIKQLTVKVGEL
-389 EEELVRKEK
+389 EEK
-398 VYTPKD
+398 VAKGERYAPQD
-404 LGLQVETLTPY
+404 LGLKVEELTPY
-415 LAQKLGTGRLQGVII
+415 LAQRLGVKRIHGVII
-430 TGVVTGSPAYEAGLK
+430 TYVVPGSPAHEAGLS
-445 RGDVILKINN
+445 RGDIILKINR
-455 HSIRDL
+455 HPIEDL
-461 DDYQEVISGIKPGD
+461 NDYQEVINSAKPGD
-475 TLLLLIE
+475 TLLFLIE
-482 RRKGT
+482 RREGT

>member
-1 MSKKIPLWLAI
+1 MNKKVPLWLTV
-12 LLAIFFLGV
+12 LLVVFSLAIGA
-21 GVVWLT
+21 VWLT
-27 GPPATARH
+27 G
-35 ERAGMKSTHD
+35 MKSTQNKLTAPSHD
-45 PPAVL
+45 PIP
-50 SNPIHSK
+50 SK
-57 PEFPSLASIVN
+57 SDFPSLSSIVS

-75 NISTVRVVKG
+75 NISTVRVVRG
-85 SGPVFRHFF
+85 PGPVFKYFF

-108 RFFGDIPGREFRQ
+108 RFFGDIPQREFRQ

-144 KATEIKVRLLDKE
+144 KATEIRVRLLNKE
-157 EFSAK
+157 QFEAK

-172 ALIKIKADHNLSTLT
+172 ALIKIKANHNLSAAT
-187 LGNSDTLKVGDW
+187 LGDSDALRVGDW

-251 FKGEVIGVNTAIVAQ
+251 LEGKVVGINTAIVAQ

-274 PINMANYVISQLK
+274 PINMAKYILSQLK
-287 EKGRVMRGW
+287 ERGKVMRGW
-296 LGVMVQEVTPEI
+296 LGVMIQEVTPEI

-313 LKEAEGALVADV
+313 LKEAKGALVADV

-332 KANIKRRDVI
+332 KADIRRGDVI
-342 VEYNGHKIEEM
+342 IEYNGKKIEEM

-365 GKKVSIKVWRD
+365 GKSVPIKIWRN
-376 GKTRELKVKVGEL
+376 GKIRQLTVKVGEL
-389 EEELVRKEK
+389 EEK
-398 VYTPKD
+398 VAKGERYAPQD
-404 LGLQVETLTPY
+404 LGLKVEELTPY
-415 LAQKLGTGRLQGVII
+415 LAQRLGVKRIHGVII
-430 TGVVTGSPAYEAGLK
+430 TYVVPGSPAHEAGLS
-445 RGDVILKINN
+445 RGDIILKINR
-455 HSIRDL
+455 HPIEDL
-461 DDYQEVISGIKPGD
+461 NDYQEVINSAKPGD
-475 TLLLLIE
+475 TLLFLIE
-482 RRKGT
+482 RREGT

>member
-1 MSKKIPLWLAI
+1 MNKKVPLWLTVLLVI
-12 LLAIFFLGV
+12 FPLAIGA
-21 GVVWLT
+21 VWLT
-27 GPPATARH
+27 G
-35 ERAGMKSTHD
+35 MKSTQNRLTAPSHD
-45 PPAVL
+45 PIP
-50 SNPIHSK
+50 SRSD
-57 PEFPSLASIVN
+57 FPSLSSIVS

-75 NISTVRVVKG
+75 NISTVRVVRG
-85 SGPVFRHFF
+85 PGPVFKYFF

-108 RFFGDIPGREFRQ
+108 RFFGDIPQREFRQ

-144 KATEIKVRLLDKE
+144 KATEIRVRLLNKE
-157 EFSAK
+157 QFEAK

-172 ALIKIKADHNLSTLT
+172 ALIKIKANHSLSAAT
-187 LGNSDTLKVGDW
+187 LGDSDALRVGDW

-251 FKGEVIGVNTAIVAQ
+251 LEGKVVGINTAIVAQ

-274 PINMANYVISQLK
+274 PINMAKYILSQLK
-287 EKGRVMRGW
+287 ERGKVMRGW
-296 LGVMVQEVTPEI
+296 LGVMIQEVTPEI

-313 LKEAEGALVADV
+313 LKEVKGALVADV

-332 KANIKRRDVI
+332 KADIRRGDVI
-342 VEYNGHKIEEM
+342 IEYNGKKIEEM

-365 GKKVSIKVWRD
+365 GKSVPIKIWRN
-376 GKTRELKVKVGEL
+376 GKIKQLTVKVGEL
-389 EEELVRKEK
+389 EEK
-398 VYTPKD
+398 VAKGERRYAPQD
-404 LGLQVETLTPY
+404 LGLKVEELTPY
-415 LAQKLGTGRLQGVII
+415 LAQRLGVKRIHGVII
-430 TGVVTGSPAYEAGLK
+430 TYVVPGSPAHEAGLS
-445 RGDVILKINN
+445 RGDIILKINR
-455 HSIRDL
+455 HPIEDL
-461 DDYQEVISGIKPGD
+461 NDYQEVINSAKPGD
-475 TLLLLIE
+475 TLLFLIE
-482 RRKGT
+482 RREGT

>member
-1 MSKKIPLWLAI
+1 MNKKVPLWLTI
-12 LLAIFFLGV
+12 LLVVFSLAI

-27 GPPATARH
+27 G
-35 ERAGMKSTHD
+35 MKSTQNKLTAPSHD
-45 PPAVL
+45 PIP
-50 SNPIHSK
+50 SK
-57 PEFPSLASIVN
+57 SDFPSLSSIVS

-75 NISTVRVVKG
+75 NISTVRVVRG
-85 SGPVFRHFF
+85 PGPVFKYFF

-108 RFFGDIPGREFRQ
+108 RFFGDIPQREFRQ

-144 KATEIKVRLLDKE
+144 KATEIRVRLLNKE
-157 EFSAK
+157 QFEAK

-172 ALIKIKADHNLSTLT
+172 ALIKIKANHSLSAAT
-187 LGNSDTLKVGDW
+187 LGDSDALRVGDW

-251 FKGEVIGVNTAIVAQ
+251 LEGKVVGINTAIVAQ

-274 PINMANYVISQLK
+274 PINMAKYILSQLK
-287 EKGRVMRGW
+287 ERGKVMRGW
-296 LGVMVQEVTPEI
+296 LGVMIQEVTPEI

-313 LKEAEGALVADV
+313 LKEVKGALVADV

-332 KANIKRRDVI
+332 KADIRRGDVI
-342 VEYNGHKIEEM
+342 IEYNGKKIEEM

-365 GKKVSIKVWRD
+365 GKSVPIKIWRN
-376 GKTRELKVKVGEL
+376 GKIKQLTVKVGEL
-389 EEELVRKEK
+389 EEK
-398 VYTPKD
+398 VAKGERRYAPQD
-404 LGLQVETLTPY
+404 LGLKVEELTPY
-415 LAQKLGTGRLQGVII
+415 LAQRLGVKRIHGVII
-430 TGVVTGSPAYEAGLK
+430 TYVVPGSPAHEAGLS
-445 RGDVILKINN
+445 RGDIILKINR
-455 HSIRDL
+455 HPIEDL
-461 DDYQEVISGIKPGD
+461 NDYQEVINSAKPGD
-475 TLLLLIE
+475 TLLFLIE
-482 RRKGT
+482 RREGT

>member
-1 MSKKIPLWLAI
+1 MNKKVPLWLTVLLVI
-12 LLAIFFLGV
+12 FSLAIGA
-21 GVVWLT
+21 VWLT
-27 GPPATARH
+27 G
-35 ERAGMKSTHD
+35 MKSTQNKLTAPSHD
-45 PPAVL
+45 PIP
-50 SNPIHSK
+50 SK
-57 PEFPSLASIVN
+57 SDFPSLSSIVS

-75 NISTVRVVKG
+75 NISTVRVVRG
-85 SGPVFRHFF
+85 PGPVFKYFF

-108 RFFGDIPGREFRQ
+108 RFFGDIPQREFRQ

-144 KATEIKVRLLDKE
+144 KATEIRVRLLNKE
-157 EFSAK
+157 QFKAK

-172 ALIKIKADHNLSTLT
+172 ALIKIKANHSLSAAT
-187 LGNSDTLKVGDW
+187 LGDSDALRVGDW

-251 FKGEVIGVNTAIVAQ
+251 LEGKVVGINTAIVAQ

-274 PINMANYVISQLK
+274 PINMAKYILSQLK
-287 EKGRVMRGW
+287 ERGKVMRGW
-296 LGVMVQEVTPEI
+296 LGVMIQEVTPEI

-313 LKEAEGALVADV
+313 LKEVKGALVADV

-332 KANIKRRDVI
+332 KADIRRGDVI
-342 VEYNGHKIEEM
+342 IEYNGKKIEEM

-365 GKKVSIKVWRD
+365 GKSVPIKIWRN
-376 GKTRELKVKVGEL
+376 GKIKQLTVKVGEL
-389 EEELVRKEK
+389 EEK
-398 VYTPKD
+398 VAKGERRYAPQD
-404 LGLQVETLTPY
+404 LGLKVEELTPY
-415 LAQKLGTGRLQGVII
+415 LAQRLGVKRIHGVII
-430 TGVVTGSPAYEAGLK
+430 TYVVPGSPAHEAGLS
-445 RGDVILKINN
+445 RGDIILKINR
-455 HSIRDL
+455 HPIEDL
-461 DDYQEVISGIKPGD
+461 NDYQEVINSAKPGD
-475 TLLLLIE
+475 TLLFLIE
-482 RRKGT
+482 RREGT

>member
-1 MSKKIPLWLAI
+1 MNKKVPLWLTI
-12 LLAIFFLGV
+12 LLVIFPLAIGA
-21 GVVWLT
+21 VWLT
-27 GPPATARH
+27 G
-35 ERAGMKSTHD
+35 MKSTQNRLTAPSHD
-45 PPAVL
+45 PIP
-50 SNPIHSK
+50 SK
-57 PEFPSLASIVN
+57 SDFPSLSSIVS

-75 NISTVRVVKG
+75 NISTVRVVRG
-85 SGPVFRHFF
+85 PGPVFKYFF

-108 RFFGDIPGREFRQ
+108 RFFGDIPQREFRQ

-144 KATEIKVRLLDKE
+144 KATEIRVRLLNKE
-157 EFSAK
+157 QFEAK

-172 ALIKIKADHNLSTLT
+172 ALIKIKANHSLSAAT
-187 LGNSDTLKVGDW
+187 LGDSDALRVGDW

-251 FKGEVIGVNTAIVAQ
+251 LEGEVVGINTAIVAQ

-274 PINMANYVISQLK
+274 PINMAKYILSQLK
-287 EKGRVMRGW
+287 ERGKVMRGW
-296 LGVMVQEVTPEI
+296 LGVMIQEVTPEI

-313 LKEAEGALVADV
+313 LKEVKGALVADV

-332 KANIKRRDVI
+332 KADIRRGDVI
-342 VEYNGHKIEEM
+342 IEYNGKKIEEM

-365 GKKVSIKVWRD
+365 GKSVPIKIWRN
-376 GKTRELKVKVGEL
+376 GKIKQLTVKVGEL
-389 EEELVRKEK
+389 EEK
-398 VYTPKD
+398 VAKGERRYAPQD
-404 LGLQVETLTPY
+404 LGLKVEELTPY
-415 LAQKLGTGRLQGVII
+415 LAQRLGVKRIH
-430 TGVVTGSPAYEAGLK
+430 GVVITYVVQGSPAHEAGLS
-445 RGDVILKINN
+445 RGDIILKINR
-455 HSIRDL
+455 HPIEDL
-461 DDYQEVISGIKPGD
+461 NDYQDIINSAKPGD
-475 TLLLLIE
+475 TLLFLIE
-482 RRKGT
+482 RREGT

>member
-1 MSKKIPLWLAI
+1 MNKKVPLWLTVLLVI
-12 LLAIFFLGV
+12 FSLAIGA
-21 GVVWLT
+21 VWLT
-27 GPPATARH
+27 G
-35 ERAGMKSTHD
+35 MKSTQNKLTAPSHD
-45 PPAVL
+45 PIP
-50 SNPIHSK
+50 SK
-57 PEFPSLASIVN
+57 SDFPSLSSIVS

-75 NISTVRVVKG
+75 NISTVRVVRG
-85 SGPVFRHFF
+85 PGPVFKYFF

-108 RFFGDIPGREFRQ
+108 RFFGDIPQREFRQ

-144 KATEIKVRLLDKE
+144 KATEIRVRLLNKE
-157 EFSAK
+157 QFKAK

-172 ALIKIKADHNLSTLT
+172 ALIKIKANHSLSAAT
-187 LGNSDTLKVGDW
+187 LGDSDALRVGDW

-251 FKGEVIGVNTAIVAQ
+251 LEGKVVGINTAIVAQ

-274 PINMANYVISQLK
+274 PINMAKYILSQLK
-287 EKGRVMRGW
+287 ERGKVMRGW
-296 LGVMVQEVTPEI
+296 LGVMIQEVTPEI

-313 LKEAEGALVADV
+313 LKEVKGALVADV

-332 KANIKRRDVI
+332 KADIRRGDVI
-342 VEYNGHKIEEM
+342 IEYNGKKIEEM

-365 GKKVSIKVWRD
+365 GKSVPIKIWRN
-376 GKTRELKVKVGEL
+376 GKIRQLTVKVGEL
-389 EEELVRKEK
+389 EEK
-398 VYTPKD
+398 VAKGERYAPQD
-404 LGLQVETLTPY
+404 LGLKVEELTPY
-415 LAQKLGTGRLQGVII
+415 LAQRLGVKRIH
-430 TGVVTGSPAYEAGLK
+430 GVVITYVVPGSPAHEAGLS
-445 RGDVILKINN
+445 RGDIILKINR
-455 HSIRDL
+455 HPIEDL
-461 DDYQEVISGIKPGD
+461 NDYQEVINSAKPGD
-475 TLLLLIE
+475 TLLFLIE
-482 RRKGT
+482 RREGT

>member
-1 MSKKIPLWLAI
+1 MNKKVPLWLTI
-12 LLAIFFLGV
+12 LLVVFSLAI

-27 GPPATARH
+27 G
-35 ERAGMKSTHD
+35 MKSTQNKLTAPSHD
-45 PPAVL
+45 PIP
-50 SNPIHSK
+50 SK
-57 PEFPSLASIVN
+57 SDFPSLSSIVS

-75 NISTVRVVKG
+75 NISTVRVVRG
-85 SGPVFRHFF
+85 PGPVFKYFF

-108 RFFGDIPGREFRQ
+108 RFFGDIPQREFRQ

-144 KATEIKVRLLDKE
+144 KATEIRVRLLNKE
-157 EFSAK
+157 QFEAK

-172 ALIKIKADHNLSTLT
+172 ALIKIKANHSLSAAT
-187 LGNSDTLKVGDW
+187 LGDSDALRVGDW

-251 FKGEVIGVNTAIVAQ
+251 LEGKVVGINTAIVAQ

-274 PINMANYVISQLK
+274 PINMAKYILSQLK
-287 EKGRVMRGW
+287 ERGKVMRGW
-296 LGVMVQEVTPEI
+296 LGVMIQEVTPEI

-313 LKEAEGALVADV
+313 LKEVKGALVADV

-332 KANIKRRDVI
+332 KADIRRGDVI
-342 VEYNGHKIEEM
+342 IEYNGKKIEEM

-365 GKKVSIKVWRD
+365 GKSVPIKIWRN
-376 GKTRELKVKVGEL
+376 GKIRQLTVKVGEL
-389 EEELVRKEK
+389 EEK
-398 VYTPKD
+398 VAKGERRYAPQD
-404 LGLQVETLTPY
+404 LGLKVEELTPY
-415 LAQKLGTGRLQGVII
+415 LAQRLGVKRIHGVII
-430 TGVVTGSPAYEAGLK
+430 TYVVPGSPAHEAGLS
-445 RGDVILKINN
+445 RGDIILKINR
-455 HSIRDL
+455 HPIEDL
-461 DDYQEVISGIKPGD
+461 NDYQEVINSAKPGD
-475 TLLLLIE
+475 TLLFLIE
-482 RRKGT
+482 RREGT